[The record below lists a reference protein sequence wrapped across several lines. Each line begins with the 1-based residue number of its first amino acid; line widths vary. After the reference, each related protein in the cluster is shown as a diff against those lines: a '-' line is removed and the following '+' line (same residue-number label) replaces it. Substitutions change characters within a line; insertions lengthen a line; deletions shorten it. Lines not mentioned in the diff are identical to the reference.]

1 MPRLPIRFAI
11 PAVLLLTASFSL
23 AQVGSPKWT
32 AARIKLLHGSDAA
45 ASSAA
50 RQQLMG
56 VVDKPGFPSAYPPLI
71 APNLLALLK
80 SPDARTRLNAAVI
93 AEHLAAKTASP
104 ALIPV
109 ASALLNDKPESLALW
124 GIKTAR
130 PYIAAGNATLAPQ
143 AAAAIKAHGDSGPMA
158 EEAYAALVSADSSA
172 GKGAPASL
180 PAVLSILQSRT
191 PAYANG
197 GAPPSPAAEAPVPV
211 FLSVT
216 CWPQADAAEQKQIL
230 SELSALACSA
240 ARSVA
245 DGNTNPAVLRVAKDS
260 ATALGVIGGK
270 LNNAALVTAAKT
282 LQGINL
288 GNAAQMAP
296 ACKSLDAAVNA
307 VVNPASAPQ
316 SPPEPQPDFH
326 KA

>member
-1 MPRLPIRFAI
+1 MSRLPIRFSI

-32 AARIKLLHGSDAA
+32 AGRITLLQGSNAAA
-45 ASSAA
+45 ASTA

-56 VVDKPGFPSAYPPLI
+56 VVDKPGFPSAYPALI

-80 SPDARTRLNAAVI
+80 SPEARTRLNAAVI

-109 ASALLNDKPESLALW
+109 ASALLNDKSESLALW

-130 PYIAAGNATLAPQ
+130 PFIAAGNAMLAQ
-143 AAAAIKAHGDSGPMA
+143 QVATAVKAHADSGPMS

-172 GKGAPASL
+172 GKGTPASL
-180 PAVLSILQSRT
+180 PAVLRILESRT
-191 PAYANG
+191 PQYANG
-197 GAPPSPAAEAPVPV
+197 GAPPSPAAEAAVPV

-216 CWPQADAAEQKQIL
+216 CWPRADAAEQKQIL

-240 ARSVA
+240 AHSIA
-245 DGNTNPAVLRVAKDS
+245 DGNANPAVLNVVQES

-270 LNNAALVTAAKT
+270 LNDTALITAAKT

-296 ACKSLDAAVNA
+296 TCKSLDAAVQA
-307 VVNPASAPQ
+307 VINPASAPQ
-316 SPPEPQPDFH
+316 SAPEPQPDFH
-326 KA
+326 